1 MNRGAPRVLQCIT
14 RMIVGGAQETVLLA
28 ADHLNQGGRYR
39 VEVATGPD
47 TGAEGDL
54 MPELERRGIPLV
66 IIPELA
72 NPIRPHRDLRA
83 FWRLYRL
90 IRARR
95 YDIVHTNSTKAGLLG
110 RLAAVCARVP
120 VVVHTVHG
128 WGMHEG
134 QSKAAQRVLVWCDRM
149 AARLCD
155 RMLTVTTVDT
165 EAGLARGVGR
175 REQYLTVRSG
185 IEFDRFGQVTTPRD
199 ELRDAVGVPR
209 GAVVVGSIGRLAP
222 QKAPLDF
229 VDAARAVLDQE
240 PATHFL
246 MVGDGPLRPQ
256 VEARIAELGMTDSF
270 TLTGLRRD
278 VPELM
283 AACDVFVLCSLYEGL
298 PRVLPQA
305 MATGLPIAATRV
317 DGNAEAVVDG
327 VNGLLSPPRDV
338 PALAASLLR
347 LVRDPALRRELGE
360 NGRRRAPGFS
370 ARKMADDLARVYDEL
385 LAARG
390 RVVAPAPARLHATAA
405 APAGAPGDLPRR
417 G

>member
-1 MNRGAPRVLQCIT
+1 
-14 RMIVGGAQETVLLA
+14 MIVGGAQETVMLA
-28 ADHLNQGGRYR
+28 ADHLNAGGRYR
-39 VEVATGPD
+39 VDVATGPD
-47 TGAEGDL
+47 TGSEGDL
-54 MPELERRGIPLV
+54 RPELARRNLRVFEIA
-66 IIPELA
+66 ELA

-90 IRARR
+90 IRAER
-95 YDIVHTNSTKAGLLG
+95 YDVVHTNSTKAGLLG

-128 WGMHEG
+128 WGLHEG
-134 QSKAAQRVLVWCDRM
+134 QPRVAREMLVWGERL
-149 AARLCD
+149 AARATD
-155 RMLTVTTVDT
+155 RLLTVTPVDID
-165 EAGLARGVGR
+165 AGLARRVGAR
-175 REQYLTVRSG
+175 GQYLTVRSG
-185 IEFDRFGQVTTPRD
+185 IEFDRFGQVTAGRG
-199 ELRDAVGVPR
+199 ELRDTLGVPR
-209 GAVVVGSIGRLAP
+209 GAVVVASIGRLSP

-229 VDAARAVLDQE
+229 VNAARLVLDRE

-256 VEARIAELGMTDSF
+256 VEARIAGLGMTERF

-283 AACDVFVLCSLYEGL
+283 AAADVFVLCSLWEGL

-327 VNGLLSPPRDV
+327 VNGLLSPPGDV
-338 PALAASLLR
+338 PALGASLLR
-347 LVRDPALRRELGE
+347 LVRDPSLRRELGE
-360 NGRRRAPGFS
+360 NGRRMAPEFS
-370 ARKMADDLARVYDEL
+370 ASKMADDLARLYDEL

-390 RVVAPAPARLHATAA
+390 RVAAPAPARLHA
-405 APAGAPGDLPRR
+405 APGDLPRR